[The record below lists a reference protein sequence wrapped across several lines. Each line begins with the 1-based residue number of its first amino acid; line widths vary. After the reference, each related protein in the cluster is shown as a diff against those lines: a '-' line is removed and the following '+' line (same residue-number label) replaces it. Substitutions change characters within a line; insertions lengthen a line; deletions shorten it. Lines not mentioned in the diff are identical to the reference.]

1 MPLPVD
7 LATVVVTGKMLDPAG
22 GPLVGT
28 VTFTPSAEVTDAFG
42 RVVIPAAPQPYP
54 LSADGTFSA
63 GPLAATDNAD
73 LVPETWTYTVAAEF
87 TGAPGFTFSCAIPH
101 TPSPVDISALMG
113 G

>member
-42 RVVIPAAPQPYP
+42 RVVIPAVAQPYP
-54 LSADGTFSA
+54 ISADGTFQTA
-63 GPLAATDNAD
+63 PLAATDNAD
-73 LVPETWTYTVAAEF
+73 LAPESWSYVITIAL
-87 TGAPGFTFSCAIPH
+87 TGAPEFTLTCAVPQAV
-101 TPSPVDISALMG
+101 SPVDLSSLIG
-113 G
+113 